1 MRRGRDEP
9 QENGEKG
16 VDFSETLGNDG
27 LYHLFVFGGLSI
39 EDVSALI
46 LTNKRLRDYFNDPVT
61 WERLYYQKVTK
72 TAYREDAAKREW
84 DLHSEYPPY
93 VRLKAF
99 VYAYYLDTEWRLK
112 HTMQTFKVVTRVI
125 DRGTIYSIVPVTET
139 SMRYMRTKVPD
150 MNLTIETKRDLVT
163 FFCKFIVDGWVPR
176 LSRGRKAPMLTECAV
191 CGSVAMNE
199 CGNKCGTVYCGKDC
213 GSAHWN
219 DSHWRECSK
228 SQ

>member
-1 MRRGRDEP
+1 MRRGREE
-9 QENGEKG
+9 ENGENG
-16 VDFSETLGNDG
+16 VDFSETLGYDG

-39 EDVSALI
+39 EDVSALS
-46 LTNKRLRDYFNDPVT
+46 LTNKRLRAYFNDPMI

-176 LSRGRKAPMLTECAV
+176 LSRGRKAPMLTKCAV

-219 DSHWRECSK
+219 DSHWRECS
-228 SQ
+228 Q